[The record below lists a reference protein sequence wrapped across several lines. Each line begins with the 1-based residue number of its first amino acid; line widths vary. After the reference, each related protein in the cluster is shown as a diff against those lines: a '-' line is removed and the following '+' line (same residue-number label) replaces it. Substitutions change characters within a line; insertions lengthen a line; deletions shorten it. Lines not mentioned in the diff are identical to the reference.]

1 MSSPTSG
8 GRDRLPRPFYAVWA
22 SVTVSGIGDGMRLV
36 ALPLLT
42 AGLTDDARQVTL
54 VALAGQLPWLL
65 LSLASGALSDRFER
79 RRILCL
85 VDVARA
91 AVMAGLALLTFVDGL
106 SIPVLAGVAFLLGCG
121 QTLYN
126 GAWSGIVPAVVP
138 PEGLTRANARLQ
150 VSPLLA
156 GPMLGT
162 PVGAVLFAVTPVL
175 PLTVDAVSYAC
186 SAGLILLVA
195 GSARARPEEG
205 VPTRRSLRA
214 DVLQGLKWLW
224 GHRLLRELCAVA
236 AVGNLVVVGL
246 MSVLVLYARRT
257 LGLEGPGYAV
267 LMVAYA
273 VGGIAGVPLAPL
285 LEARIGAR
293 RVLRIGMP
301 ATALLCAGIGSAR
314 SVLVAAVLIAVYGA
328 VGLAWNVTAVSL
340 RQSEVPEGLLGR
352 VSMSFQM
359 TNMCAGALGTLLA
372 GLAYQ
377 GIGPRAPFLAGA
389 VLLCLCGVCFRRPRA
404 GAPAEAAAAVPTYR

>member
-1 MSSPTSG
+1 MSG
-8 GRDRLPRPFYAVWA
+8 GRDRLPRPLYAVWA

-42 AGLTDDARQVTL
+42 AGLTDDARQVAL
-54 VALAGQLPWLL
+54 VALAGQLPWIL

-79 RRILCL
+79 RRVLCL

-91 AVMAGLALLTFVDGL
+91 VVMAGLALLTFVDGL

-121 QTLYN
+121 QTLFN
-126 GAWSGIVPAVVP
+126 GAWSGIVPALVP
-138 PEGLTRANARLQ
+138 PEGLTKANARLQ

-162 PVGAVLFAVTPVL
+162 PVGAVLFGVTPVL

-195 GSARARPEEG
+195 GSARTRPEDG
-205 VPTRRSLRA
+205 APIRRSLRD
-214 DVLQGLKWLW
+214 DVLQGLTWLW
-224 GHRLLRELCAVA
+224 RHRLLRAVVRGGRHGQSRRGRSDVRPGPVRPPDAGTGRSRLRGADGGLRRGRHRGGA
-236 AVGNLVVVGL
+236 AR
-246 MSVLVLYARRT
+246 A
-257 LGLEGPGYAV
+257 
-267 LMVAYA
+267 
-273 VGGIAGVPLAPL
+273 L

-314 SVLVAAVLIAVYGA
+314 SG
-328 VGLAWNVTAVSL
+328 W
-340 RQSEVPEGLLGR
+340 
-352 VSMSFQM
+352 
-359 TNMCAGALGTLLA
+359 
-372 GLAYQ
+372 
-377 GIGPRAPFLAGA
+377 
-389 VLLCLCGVCFRRPRA
+389 RRC
-404 GAPAEAAAAVPTYR
+404 